1 MWSFEKIHR
10 CMAHLFLGQLVS
22 TFDEE
27 FRILFAQSE
36 PLIIENT
43 FMPMDNFSLT
53 QRRQYPSERPLLYK
67 DSRKF
72 LSPEVSHSEEW
83 GRHSYDDRVDVDW
96 RLMPKRK
103 DILNSPGEIYNRFPS
118 QQMRMDPSFEYSP
131 SRMPLMENP
140 AFKHHSYAEGVQDRY
155 PFLSMPEPENQ
166 GRQFHR
172 HPYMGPGKE
181 SEYSSYDKFCNQ
193 DFHLPDQYSEPTL
206 AHEMEPPDNFE
217 PVLNYFSS
225 ARNVEFDQSSDKM
238 SAAPIDLPFTSPYP
252 KRLCPGQPYACQK
265 SPTPSKSAEPKSF
278 FPESNLNRKDP
289 SVKRGLRHW
298 RISSYLSTYDSK
310 GDESLPLEPP
320 NVSDPFEDPSIILP
334 PITSRIDFSTPKI
347 PNVREFKVPAMPRAS
362 QIPGYAKNPTQEQ
375 SKKLPDELSSSVV
388 EETKATPSPSE
399 SSSTTEGERLEE
411 AEPKEYITSRL
422 NREDSFRRK
431 YNAAVPRCSRLR
443 SSLIFSSLEQQHAQ
457 DAKSTPSQPEEESG
471 KTEGEPTKQSLIAH
485 VLGQRKTTARE
496 PFEWSRYINKS
507 AAFDSS
513 ATDSSKQD
521 KEKNEADGQTPSND
535 ENTKDP
541 LEKNEESLKPP
552 NVEQIEQTNVSPSVS
567 RSKPVNPEQPD
578 KPTNPNKSLLS
589 ASSYIDMSDPDARL
603 MFFKELAAKRKAEK
617 ADKSKEMVQVQQPTV
632 MKSIGSVKKETSRP
646 EEMTGKATASTI
658 STKGEEDEKMKEEVS
673 IKQLMELDTTSSGK
687 QDESGPEETR
697 EETAEDK
704 YSSPVPDSVKCP
716 TEQKEAC
723 LKETTDKMAANAKST
738 KTPQEKESTQNISD
752 RNTMEKHSVSVKQE
766 DLGPNDCT
774 ENMREAVIPTKTMKE
789 ETREE
794 ESLKKIQTDRKNSNS
809 LKTDISHNK
818 SVEEVSVKLLKP
830 EANILIKDQDTIK
843 EETTR
848 KRTDTAIIQPAEP
861 KSNATIEEKERG
873 PKKTID
879 ETAVLAMGVD
889 MKPPANLQNV
899 SSVKSEEPGPV
910 ERYNTIAAPGGTASG
925 VDGEKCKEKV
935 PSNQPVELEPE
946 TFAIKEE
953 SDATDTEETFS
964 AASLSTKAAE
974 AEKTKEN
981 VQMTQPSK
989 LMFVKHEEQD
999 PEKKDE
1005 KIPVEKVSDHNR
1017 ESKNLGETVCSL
1029 ASQYLETRDHTNAE
1043 HETDHSTTNICELQK
1058 PHGSTDPEIITM
1070 DTNPASTLFVSSE
1083 PAVPPSLPEKS
1094 GFEISSTLSA
1104 LSSSPDPLVSEISTI
1119 CPSNL
1124 LNAEHSANSSLQA
1137 FEEKCVGQTELEP
1150 ALACQD
1156 SASQV
1161 MPPEFP
1167 LADDSAHAWSE
1178 LCVEGFVGDSEPH
1191 TSSPET
1197 VEFLDLELLDKTV
1210 PKSEN
1215 NLLVHVT
1222 EEQSENLGITLQASA
1237 NGTPPSL
1244 NPQKA
1249 DQNEIPVS
1257 SPSTPNPKS
1266 EDFPEETQSNSGPDS
1281 TTNAS
1286 QSDITATSPS
1296 DLLSSSKANLTGPVS
1311 LSHSEAASSLSQSAE
1326 PVLSPEVKGAQSL
1339 LHSPSH
1345 IASFLD
1351 QVTIDLK
1358 TPDLPSTDLCS
1369 PTESTSKVR
1378 PVDLSCMLPKA
1389 VISKNQS
1396 SKPHVPTQNSDSE
1409 TEVSCDHE
1417 MPETV
1422 EEKNETTDATKNSS
1436 TSRESIYTEKENA
1449 QVRTS
1454 NYSEPQVCHSGDVIP
1469 PSLQSKLPKSS
1480 QTRYHSSTANVISS
1494 SNLRDD
1500 TKLLL
1505 EQISVNSQNRNEVSK
1520 DSPVTDDEKEDEAD
1534 KNAKRKEGGIR
1545 SFNRGQPKSNQER
1558 DKVLERIQSMRK
1570 ERKVYS
1576 RFEV

>member
-53 QRRQYPSERPLLYK
+53 QRRQYPSERPSLYK

-72 LSPEVSHSEEW
+72 LSPEVTHSEEW
-83 GRHSYDDRVDVDW
+83 GRLSYDDRVDMDW
-96 RLMPKRK
+96 RLRPKRK
-103 DILNSPGEIYNRFPS
+103 EILNSPGEIYNRFPS
-118 QQMRMDPSFEYSP
+118 QQMRMDPSFEHSS

-140 AFKHHSYAEGVQDRY
+140 AFKCHSYAEGVQDRY

-166 GRQFHR
+166 GRQFPR
-172 HPYMGPGKE
+172 PPYLGLGKE
-181 SEYSSYDKFCNQ
+181 SEYSSYDKFRNQ
-193 DFHLPDQYSEPTL
+193 DFHLPDQYSDPTF

-217 PVLNYFSS
+217 PALNYFSS
-225 ARNVEFDQSSDKM
+225 ARDVEFDQSSDKM
-238 SAAPIDLPFTSPYP
+238 SAAAIDLPFSSTYP
-252 KRLCPGQPYACQK
+252 KRLCAGQPYACQK
-265 SPTPSKSAEPKSF
+265 SPTPSKSAEQKSF
-278 FPESNLNRKDP
+278 FPPEPNPDRKDP
-289 SVKRGLRHW
+289 SFKRGLRNW

-310 GDESLPLEPP
+310 EDESLSLEPH
-320 NVSDPFEDPSIILP
+320 NVSDPFEDPSILLP
-334 PITSRIDFSTPKI
+334 PKASHIDFSTPKI

-362 QIPGYAKNPTQEQ
+362 QIPGYAKNLTREQ

-411 AEPKEYITSRL
+411 AEPKEHITSRL

-457 DAKSTPSQPEEESG
+457 DGKSTPGQPEEESG
-471 KTEGEPTKQSLIAH
+471 KTEGEPTKQSLIAQF
-485 VLGQRKTTARE
+485 LGQRKTTRE

-507 AAFDSS
+507 ATFDSS
-513 ATDSSKQD
+513 ATDSSKPD

-541 LEKNEESLKPP
+541 SEKNEESLKPP
-552 NVEQIEQTNVSPSVS
+552 NVEQIEQTNSSPSVS
-567 RSKPVNPEQPD
+567 RSKPVSPEQSD

-589 ASSYIDMSDPDARL
+589 ASSYIDVSDPDALL

-632 MKSIGSVKKETSRP
+632 MKSIGSVKKETSGS

-658 STKGEEDEKMKEEVS
+658 STKGEEEEKSKEEVF

-697 EETAEDK
+697 KETASTVTAEDK
-704 YSSPVPDSVKCP
+704 YSIPVVDSVKCP
-716 TEQKEAC
+716 TEQKEAG
-723 LKETTDKMAANAKST
+723 LIETTDKMAATAKST

-752 RNTMEKHSVSVKQE
+752 KHPMEKYSISVEQE

-794 ESLKKIQTDRKNSNS
+794 KSLKKIQTDLKNSNS
-809 LKTDISHNK
+809 LKTEISDNEP
-818 SVEEVSVKLLKP
+818 VEKVSLKLFKP
-830 EANILIKDQDTIK
+830 EANILIKDQDANK
-843 EETTR
+843 EETTE
-848 KRTDTAIIQPAEP
+848 KRGDTAVIQPVEP
-861 KSNATIEEKERG
+861 KSNTTIEKEEPG
-873 PKKTID
+873 PKETID
-879 ETAVLAMGVD
+879 ETAVLAMAVD

-899 SSVKSEEPGPV
+899 SSVKRDEPCPG
-910 ERYNTIAAPGGTASG
+910 ERYNMMAAPGGTASG
-925 VDGEKCKEKV
+925 VEAEKCKEKF
-935 PSNQPVELEPE
+935 PSKHPVELEPE

-953 SDATDTEETFS
+953 SDAKDMAETFA

-989 LMFVKHEEQD
+989 LIFAKHEEHV

-1005 KIPVEKVSDHNR
+1005 KIPAENVSEHNR
-1017 ESKNLGETVCSL
+1017 MGGE
-1029 ASQYLETRDHTNAE
+1029 D
-1043 HETDHSTTNICELQK
+1043 ETDHSTTNICELQK
-1058 PHGSTDPEIITM
+1058 PHGSTDPDMITM
-1070 DTNPASTLFVSSE
+1070 ETNPASTLFVS
-1083 PAVPPSLPEKS
+1083 AVPPSPPEKS
-1094 GFEISSTLSA
+1094 GFEISSTPSA
-1104 LSSSPDPLVSEISTI
+1104 LSSSSDPLVSEISTI
-1119 CPSNL
+1119 CPSKS
-1124 LNAEHSANSSLQA
+1124 LNAEHSVNSSLQEV
-1137 FEEKCVGQTELEP
+1137 EEKCVGQTELEP

-1161 MPPEFP
+1161 MPPESP
-1167 LADDSAHAWSE
+1167 LADDFAHARSE
-1178 LCVEGFVGDSEPH
+1178 LCLEGFVGESEPH

-1197 VEFLDLELLDKTV
+1197 VESLDPELLDPDKTV

-1244 NPQKA
+1244 SPQKA
-1249 DQNEIPVS
+1249 DKNETPVS
-1257 SPSTPNPKS
+1257 SPSTPNAKS
-1266 EDFPEETQSNSGPDS
+1266 EHFPEETQSNSGPDS

-1296 DLLSSSKANLTGPVS
+1296 DLLPSSKANLTGPVS
-1311 LSHSEAASSLSQSAE
+1311 LSRSETASSLSQSESAE
-1326 PVLSPEVKGAQSL
+1326 PVLSPEVKETQSL

-1345 IASFLD
+1345 IPSFLD
-1351 QVTIDLK
+1351 KVSIDLK
-1358 TPDLPSTDLCS
+1358 SPVLPSTDLCH
-1369 PTESTSKVR
+1369 PTESTSKVP
-1378 PVDLSCMLPKA
+1378 PVSDLPCKLPKA
-1389 VISKNQS
+1389 VICENQS
-1396 SKPHVPTQNSDSE
+1396 SEPHVPTQNSKEDSE
-1409 TEVSCDHE
+1409 TEVSCDSE

-1422 EEKNETTDATKNSS
+1422 EEKNEITDITNNSS
-1436 TSRESIYTEKENA
+1436 TARESAHSEKEND

-1454 NYSEPQVCHSGDVIP
+1454 NYSEPQEVTPGDVIP
-1469 PSLQSKLPKSS
+1469 PALQSKLPKSS
-1480 QTRYHSSTANVISS
+1480 QSRYHSSTANVISS

-1500 TKLLL
+1500 TKLFL
-1505 EQISVNSQNRNEVSK
+1505 EQMSANSQSRHEVSK

-1534 KNAKRKEGGIR
+1534 KNAKRKERGIT